1 MFYFVLVALL
11 VVSALAIATSMRL
24 LFSASFDW
32 RSRKTFAIPALG
44 LFGLGL
50 AAISPTIAS
59 AAVGGDGLVTAALKT
74 RLPKTEVS
82 SVDCGKV
89 AGLCEVVAG
98 KSLFYVD
105 RQARYLIVGRLYDM
119 ETRQDLT
126 AARLL
131 EINPDALLGGAA
143 RSAESEAGDETQA
156 LAAAQAGK
164 PVAAGYAPPKAAGRT
179 EAGQAVSLASLP
191 AQGAI
196 RWGAGPQKVTI
207 FTDFR
212 CGYCRALV
220 GALETMNVAV
230 DERPISVLGT
240 RELSNR
246 VYCAK
251 NRAAAQR
258 AAYMGNELPAAT
270 CDTSGLDANEKF
282 AREHGFTG
290 TPVIVRSDGAVLHGY
305 RPKEF
310 LATWLKGAKS

>member
-1 MFYFVLVALL
+1 MSQFNVFLSVICITCGLVGVAMFLRDRTAHGPGLVGLL
-11 VVSALAIATSMRL
+11 CILIPGSALAAEVLPGSG
-24 LFSASFDW
+24 SAVLS
-32 RSRKTFAIPALG
+32 
-44 LFGLGL
+44 
-50 AAISPTIAS
+50 
-59 AAVGGDGLVTAALKT
+59 ALKT

-82 SVDCGKV
+82 SVDCGKI

-105 RQARYLIVGRLYDM
+105 RGARYLIVGRLYDM

-143 RSAESEAGDETQA
+143 RSGEDAGDDPQA
-156 LAAAQAGK
+156 LAAAQAGR
-164 PVAAGYAPPKAAGRT
+164 PVAAGYALSKRVGQAG
-179 EAGQAVSLASLP
+179 AGQTVSLASLP
-191 AQGAI
+191 VDGAI
-196 RWGAGPQKVTI
+196 RWGSGAQTVTI

-220 GALETMNVAV
+220 GALETMNVKV
-230 DERPISVLGT
+230 VERPISVMGT

-251 NRAAAQR
+251 NKSGALR
-258 AAYMGNELPAAT
+258 AAYSGDELPAVR
-270 CDTSGLDANEKF
+270 CNTSGLDANEKF
-282 AREHGFTG
+282 ARDHGFSG

-310 LATWLKGAKS
+310 LANWLKGAKS